1 MELHTNL
8 RGRCYSGGGI
18 AMGRPHAYY
27 DARSLMLHR
36 MIAVRLRETPELL
49 AVGRTT
55 LERWKCVS
63 PNPGTDEEWTVLLAS
78 ELESV
83 IEAITADTDEG
94 QRIRQS
100 SPLLSVLS
108 VTERDV
114 IRAYAEAEHLATLAD
129 EKETISHDV

>member
-1 MELHTNL
+1 
-8 RGRCYSGGGI
+8 
-18 AMGRPHAYY
+18 
-27 DARSLMLHR
+27 MLHR